1 MGPPFDTP
9 FAHGMPRKV
18 KKRRC
23 VVTILPVKC
32 LRMRPGDGLAMSMSL
47 AQVSWTLSL
56 SLSRPALAQLTLAP
70 KVDNQPGDFNID
82 NSGPTKVSG
91 G

>member
-1 MGPPFDTP
+1 M
-9 FAHGMPRKV
+9 
-18 KKRRC
+18 C
-23 VVTILPVKC
+23 VLASKDFTGYGQVILQSSLCVG
-32 LRMRPGDGLAMSMSL
+32 LRLVG
-47 AQVSWTLSL
+47 LSL
-56 SLSRPALAQLTLAP
+56 SLSRPALAQLTFAP